1 MSRSQCEKLAKS
13 EGVFTALPHIGYAG
27 IRVSLEVAGDYFVR
41 TTNDADSNVALRD
54 LAKAANKAL
63 KDIEGRP

>member
-1 MSRSQCEKLAKS
+1 MSRSQCEKLVKS
-13 EGVFTALPHIGYAG
+13 EGVFTSLPHTGYAG

-41 TTNDADSNVALRD
+41 TVVGEPGSAACCR
-54 LAKAANKAL
+54 LAKNVNKTL